1 MNRARLFLASVALSI
16 SLGTMATYAQTQTP
30 AANPP
35 LGLVAKT
42 AKAHIGNSELIDGS
56 TIYSGDYVST
66 EDGGD
71 VLIRVGS
78 MSLELLSGSAAH
90 VYRAPYGAV
99 VELNHG
105 SAVYMTAGNHGNIV
119 IVASD
124 VRVTPELSLA
134 DFGRVSLDDPC
145 NVTVS
150 SQRGQAHVQVGNES
164 RDVEEGKAYR
174 VRAENSINYRKYLSP
189 DESDYHDYHQH
200 RPCAPVEMVKGRP
213 PIAAGQSRFLLVAAV
228 VTGGLTTFGVYKAIE
243 SADRP

>member
-1 MNRARLFLASVALSI
+1 MNRARLFLVAAALCI
-16 SLGTMATYAQTQTP
+16 SLGTMATFAQTQTP

-35 LGLVAKT
+35 LGLVAN
-42 AKAHIGNSELIDGS
+42 AVKAHVGNSALTNRS
-56 TIYSGDYVST
+56 TIYTGDYVST

-71 VLIRVGS
+71 VLIRIGS
-78 MSLELLSGSAAH
+78 MSLELQSGSAAH
-90 VYRAPYGAV
+90 LYRAPYGAV

-105 SAVYMTAGNHGNIV
+105 SAVYMTPGNHGNIV
-119 IVASD
+119 VVASD

-164 RDVEEGKAYR
+164 RDVEERKTYR
-174 VRAENSINYRKYLSP
+174 VRAENSITYRKYLSP
-189 DESDYHDYHQH
+189 DETDYHDYHQH
-200 RPCAPVEMVKGRP
+200 RPCAPVEMVKGHMP
-213 PIAAGQSRFLLVAAV
+213 TPAGSSRFLLVAAV
-228 VTGGLTTFGVYKAIE
+228 VTGGLTTFGVYKAME

>member
-1 MNRARLFLASVALSI
+1 MNRARLLLVAAALCI
-16 SLGTMATYAQTQTP
+16 SLGATTIVAQTQTP

-35 LGLVAKT
+35 LGLVAN
-42 AKAHIGNSELIDGS
+42 AVKARVGNSELTNGS
-56 TIYSGDYVST
+56 TIYTGDYVST

-71 VLIRVGS
+71 VLIRIGS
-78 MSLELLSGSAAH
+78 MSLELQSGSAAH
-90 VYRAPYGAV
+90 LYRAPYGAV

-105 SAVYMTAGNHGNIV
+105 SATYMTPGNHGNIV
-119 IVASD
+119 VVASD

-150 SQRGQAHVQVGNES
+150 SQRGQVHVQVGNES